1 MLRTSLQMSDSLDDY
16 LDEIIGGGDG
26 KTALDKYLM
35 ANLGTNGNPV
45 DVNSGKSSD
54 QSGQSNG
61 PRADYTPD
69 ENGYIH
75 GRAATFATPS
85 DLANYSKTGSLAT
98 GDNGVGAFGANTTQT
113 PGVAIARDVL
123 TSVYG
128 SPAAARGKTV
138 HVVGPTGQEAV
149 LPILDIG
156 PNSRNA
162 GNNSVLE
169 LTPAATHILGSGD
182 ANGYKYRFNL

>member
-1 MLRTSLQMSDSLDDY
+1 MADPLDDY
-16 LDEIIGGGDG
+16 LENLLGGGDP
-26 KTALDKYLM
+26 KAALDQYLLS
-35 ANLGTNGNPV
+35 AIGPDPRQNI
-45 DVNSGKSSD
+45 DRASA
-54 QSGQSNG
+54 QSGQSYG
-61 PRADYTPD
+61 SLRPDYTPD

-85 DLANYSKTGSLAT
+85 DLANYARTGSLAT
-98 GDNGVGAFGANTTQT
+98 GDNGLGAFGHNTAVL

-123 TSVYG
+123 ASVYG
-128 SPAAARGKTV
+128 SPRNAKGKTV
-138 HVVGPTGQEAV
+138 EVTSPNGTTAI

-156 PNSRNA
+156 PNSRRA

-169 LTPAATHILGSGD
+169 LTPAATKVLGSGD

>member
-1 MLRTSLQMSDSLDDY
+1 MADPLDDY
-16 LDEIIGGGDG
+16 LDNLFGGADP
-26 KTALDKYLM
+26 KAALDQYLLN
-35 ANLGTNGNPV
+35 AIGAEPQNENKGFL
-45 DVNSGKSSD
+45 
-54 QSGQSNG
+54 GQSAQSTG
-61 PRADYTPD
+61 ARGVRPDYTPD

-85 DLANYSKTGSLAT
+85 DLANYAKTGSLAT
-98 GDNGVGAFGANTTQT
+98 GDNGVGAFGHNTSVL

-128 SPAAARGKTV
+128 SPQNARGKTV
-138 HVVGPTGQEAV
+138 HVVGPNGQEAV
-149 LPILDIG
+149 LPILDVG

-169 LTPAATHILGSGD
+169 LTPAATRVLGSGD
-182 ANGYKYRFNL
+182 ANGYKFRFNL